1 MVIAFLAIGVLGIVL
16 LLISLIVGE
25 HLHGIFDALGG
36 GDWFTGSSLAAFLG
50 ALGFGGAIVQQL
62 TNNTV
67 LSVLGGVVLGVAFG
81 GLIAY
86 GMHRLRLMDT
96 GGVVTTRELLN
107 APGVVLSDIPAD
119 GFGEI
124 RVTRQG
130 QMMKLNAKSA
140 LPLGTGTQVTVI
152 DVLSATAVVVEPTY
166 R

>member
-1 MVIAFLAIGVLGIVL
+1 MSAFLAIGVVGIVL
-16 LLISLIVGE
+16 LLVSLIVGE

-62 TNNTV
+62 TGNV
-67 LSVLGGVVLGVAFG
+67 ALSVVGGLVLGVGFG
-81 GLIAY
+81 ALIAY
-86 GMHRLRLMDT
+86 GMHKLRLMDT
-96 GGVVTTRELLN
+96 GGAVTTKELLN
-107 APGVVLSDIPAD
+107 APGVVLSDIPAE

>member
-1 MVIAFLAIGVLGIVL
+1 MTWFLVIGAVGIVML
-16 LLISLIVGE
+16 LVSLIVGE
-25 HLHGIFDALGG
+25 HVNGIFDAVGG

-62 TNNTV
+62 TGSTTLAV
-67 LSVLGGVVLGVAFG
+67 VGGILLGVVFG

-86 GMHRLRLMDT
+86 GMIKLRLIDT
-96 GGVVTTRELLN
+96 GGAVTTNDLMD
-107 APGVVLSDIPAD
+107 APGVVLSDIPAL

-140 LPLGTGTQVTVI
+140 IPISTGTQVTVI
-152 DVLSATAVVVEPTY
+152 NVLSATAVVVEPTY

>member
-1 MVIAFLAIGVLGIVL
+1 MTAFLVIGAVGIVL
-16 LLISLIVGE
+16 LLFSLVVGE

-36 GDWFTGSSLAAFLG
+36 GDWFTGSSMAAFLG
-50 ALGFGGAIVQQL
+50 ALGFGGAIVKLL
-62 TNNTV
+62 TDSTLLAV
-67 LSVLGGVVLGVAFG
+67 VGGVLLGVVFG
-81 GLIAY
+81 ALVAY
-86 GMHRLRLMDT
+86 GMLTLRRNDT
-96 GGVVTTRELLN
+96 GGAVTTNDLMD
-107 APGVVLSDIPAD
+107 APGVVLSDIPAL

-140 LPLGTGTQVTVI
+140 IPISTGTQVTVI